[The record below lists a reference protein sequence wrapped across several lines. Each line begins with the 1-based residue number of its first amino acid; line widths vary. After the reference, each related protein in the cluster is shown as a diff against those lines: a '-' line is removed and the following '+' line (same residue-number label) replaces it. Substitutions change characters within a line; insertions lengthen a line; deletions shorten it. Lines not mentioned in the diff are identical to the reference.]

1 MIENRLGSEHLES
14 VIEKLLRLNRYIPHT
29 PTPKQAAFLLLPH
42 HEILYGGAAGG
53 GKSDALLMSALQYVD
68 VAGYSALILRRSYS
82 DLVLPSGLMDRA
94 REWLSPT
101 DATWIDREKTWRFP
115 SGATLTFGYLDTSN
129 DKYRYQSS
137 EFQYIAFDELT
148 QFDESDYLY
157 LFSRLRRLRDCN
169 VPIRMRSATNPGGR
183 GHEWVKRRFIDARAP
198 GRLFIRA
205 TLADNPHLDR
215 AEYEHALSYLPLV
228 ERERLLHGDWDI
240 RPAGNLFRREWFPV
254 AEAEIE
260 LAGRAVRAWDLASTA
275 QSAKASDP
283 DWCVGLKLVQS
294 GEQFIIADVQR
305 FRATPEQTFQRII
318 QTARLDTNAVP
329 ILIEQEAG
337 SAGKI
342 IVSALQRELPG
353 FSIRALPVRGDKTAR
368 ASLVSAAAERGR
380 VALARGMWVEPFLA
394 ELEWFPESGHDDQV
408 DALTLGFNYLS
419 RGIIQAWAY

>member
-240 RPAGNLFRREWFPV
+240 RLEGRYFKRAWFRLWPNELPAGRT
-254 AEAEIE
+254 
-260 LAGRAVRAWDLASTA
+260 VRAWDLAGTA
-275 QSAKASDP
+275 QSERRPDP
-283 DWCVGLKLVQS
+283 DWSVGLKLREAD
-294 GEQFIIADVQR
+294 GQFIIVDVCR
-305 FRATPEQTFQRII
+305 FRHSPERTFDTIVK
-318 QTARLDTNAVP
+318 TAQLDGSDCAV
-329 ILIEQEAG
+329 LIEQEAG
-337 SAGKI
+337 SGAKLFA
-342 IVSALQRELPG
+342 STLQ
-353 FSIRALPVRGDKTAR
+353 RALPSHRVTPVSVRTDKVSR
-368 ASLVSAAAERGR
+368 AALVSAAVERGE
-380 VALARGMWVEPFLA
+380 VYLYAGDWHDSFLT
-394 ELEWFPESGHDDQV
+394 ELEWFPDAAAHDDQV
-408 DALTLGFNYLS
+408 DALSLAFNYLQ
-419 RGIIQAWAY
+419 RGIIEQWAY